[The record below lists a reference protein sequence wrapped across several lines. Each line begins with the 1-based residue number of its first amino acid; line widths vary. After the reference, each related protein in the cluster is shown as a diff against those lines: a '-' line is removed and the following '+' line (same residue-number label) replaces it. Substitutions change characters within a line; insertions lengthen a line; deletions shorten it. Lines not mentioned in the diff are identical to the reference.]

1 MRNPLKWS
9 KLTWNWHISLVKFVN
24 LLFASTNWNFPDAV
38 YTSSDCKKSIW
49 KWMNRLG
56 TLKQKQHRKNSILQ
70 RNFHQKQEI
79 QFLIFMQEYPR
90 FSFSLWWIWQIDSI
104 QLFSSNFLF
113 FWMTNFSHSS
123 MIVFK
128 HVQLYETP
136 FKIHKNE
143 YFLTLTKTL
152 KHEFSL
158 LLYMKSRRQNEN
170 KKVSWNIQWSEFEWE
185 ILRR

>member
-1 MRNPLKWS
+1 MEHLN
-9 KLTWNWHISLVKFVN
+9 
-24 LLFASTNWNFPDAV
+24 
-38 YTSSDCKKSIW
+38 
-49 KWMNRLG
+49 

-70 RNFHQKQEI
+70 RNFHRKQEI
-79 QFLIFMQEYPR
+79 QFLIFMQEYSR

-104 QLFSSNFLF
+104 QVFSSNFLF

-136 FKIHKNE
+136 FEIHKNE

-152 KHEFSL
+152 KHEFSP
-158 LLYMKSRRQNEN
+158 LLYTKSRRQNEN
-170 KKVSWNIQWSEFEWE
+170 KKSFVEYSVKWIWVGDSQKINLGVLMVE
-185 ILRR
+185 ISTNFYLKGKFVVYQNLTNETGQIKTKKLI